1 MVTDSIVCL
10 DDEIEGAVNF
20 RDLGGYRAGSMR
32 VRSGLLYRAGMTH
45 RITPEGLRTLAD
57 RYGIRAVIDL
67 RAETE
72 LRDDGIGAFEA
83 AGIRHI
89 HAPVFS
95 NILYPAEEQQVRM
108 EAMRNGTYDWA
119 DSYLRMTEVGGEA
132 FRTVFRAVADPGS
145 LPLVFHCAAG
155 RDRTGVTAALLLGVL
170 GVDADTVAADYAR
183 SGEFLLP
190 HAARFIR
197 GSARGR
203 LTEEQMGRILATRAG
218 VMYHFLATLAQRHG
232 GAEGYARSIG
242 VSDGEIAAIRAAL
255 LEPAT

>member
-20 RDLGGYRAGSMR
+20 RDLGGYRAGAMR
-32 VRSGLLYRAGMTH
+32 VRPGLLYRAGMTH
-45 RITPEGLRTLAD
+45 RITADGLRTLAD

-67 RAETE
+67 RAEGE
-72 LRDDGIGAFEA
+72 LRDDGIGAFES

-89 HAPVFS
+89 HAPVFA
-95 NILYPAEEQQVRM
+95 NILYPAEEQQARM

-119 DSYLRMTEVGGEA
+119 DSYLRMTEVGGDA
-132 FRTVFRAVADPGS
+132 FGTVFRSVADPDT

-170 GVDADTVAADYAR
+170 GVDDDTVAADYAR

-197 GSARGR
+197 ESARGR
-203 LTEEQMGRILATRAG
+203 LTEEQMGRILATRAE
-218 VMYHFLATLAQRHG
+218 VMHRFLATLAKRHG
-232 GAEGYARSIG
+232 GAEGYIRSLG
-242 VSDGEIAAIRAAL
+242 VSEAEIAAIRGGL
-255 LEPAT
+255 LEAAA